1 MLRKIASISVAL
13 VVAGGV
19 MVAVP
24 ADAAAKISNGV
35 ACSKS
40 GATTKTSG
48 GTYKCAKNPLV
59 SNTKLTWL
67 SLDCVTAANDAVKAQ
82 KSAVT
87 TAANFKAQLPVID
100 LGIATETANKAEI
113 QLKLDEANKR
123 LTAAQAKLTAATTD
137 ADKKILTTAV
147 VPQTD
152 TGTKTWMRK
161 ARTLSNTSAIR
172 NTREHQ
178 YVQASRR
185 GSLLLPEED
194 SPNASLHRNSSDEC
208 SRIRDRSH
216 GLRNPR
222 GSYAYLFYM
231 VSLGSLGPEDSPG
244 RS

>member
-35 ACSKS
+35 ACTKS

-48 GTYKCAKNPLV
+48 GTYKCTKNPLV

-100 LGIATETANKAEI
+100 LGITTETANKAEI
-113 QLKLDEANKR
+113 QVKLDEANKR

-147 VPQTD
+147 
-152 TGTKTWMRK
+152 GSW
-161 ARTLSNTSAIR
+161 TSATRAYASKIR
-172 NTREHQ
+172 NIDITIKKLEAAKLAATNKPAELAANVADARES
-178 YVQASRR
+178 AKLICTK
-185 GSLLLPEED
+185 G
-194 SPNASLHRNSSDEC
+194 
-208 SRIRDRSH
+208 
-216 GLRNPR
+216 
-222 GSYAYLFYM
+222 F
-231 VSLGSLGPEDSPG
+231 
-244 RS
+244 